1 MSAIQKRLNDME
13 TYFDQKEFVVVDNG
27 SGFIKAG
34 FSGEDLPRC
43 VIPTAVGRQEIEI
56 DPALKAGNEHTEA
69 KYDYSFGND
78 AFAKRGQ
85 HELFYPVERGV
96 IEDMERMENLWHHI
110 FETELNLDPKN
121 INVLLTDSPCNR
133 KENKQ
138 MIAEIL
144 FNKFQV
150 ESLTI
155 MNTSVLSLFSTG
167 KTSGL
172 VVECGEGCS
181 YSVPV
186 FEGYALP
193 HAINKIELAGKDI
206 TDQLTKKLLEMNIPQ
221 HEIYFEY
228 VREMKQQMCQ
238 IALDYDHALQARDPL
253 NEEQRSY
260 ELPDSK

>member
-1 MSAIQKRLNDME
+1 M
-13 TYFDQKEFVVVDNG
+13 
-27 SGFIKAG
+27 
-34 FSGEDLPRC
+34 
-43 VIPTAVGRQEIEI
+43 
-56 DPALKAGNEHTEA
+56 
-69 KYDYSFGND
+69 
-78 AFAKRGQ
+78 
-85 HELFYPVERGV
+85 
-96 IEDMERMENLWHHI
+96 
-110 FETELNLDPKN
+110 N
-121 INVLLTDSPCNR
+121 ILLTDSPCNR

-193 HAINKIELAGKDI
+193 HAVNKIDLAGKDI
-206 TDQLTKKLLEMNIPQ
+206 TE
-221 HEIYFEY
+221 
-228 VREMKQQMCQ
+228 
-238 IALDYDHALQARDPL
+238 
-253 NEEQRSY
+253 
-260 ELPDSK
+260 

>member
-1 MSAIQKRLNDME
+1 
-13 TYFDQKEFVVVDNG
+13 
-27 SGFIKAG
+27 
-34 FSGEDLPRC
+34 
-43 VIPTAVGRQEIEI
+43 
-56 DPALKAGNEHTEA
+56 
-69 KYDYSFGND
+69 
-78 AFAKRGQ
+78 
-85 HELFYPVERGV
+85 
-96 IEDMERMENLWHHI
+96 MERMENLWHHI

-193 HAINKIELAGKDI
+193 HAINKIDLAGKDI

-228 VREMKQQMCQ
+228 VREMKQQMC
-238 IALDYDHALQARDPL
+238 
-253 NEEQRSY
+253 
-260 ELPDSK
+260 